1 MSRPHS
7 GSTILDIMLG
17 SSRSISGCGEV
28 ILGLRRHGHA
38 GWPCSCG
45 LPMEDCGFWREVRE
59 RVAAD
64 GTAWE
69 ELAEAS
75 IDQSHK
81 LRLPATWLARA
92 APEAAVPERFA
103 RLRRM
108 TRQLLAAVQATGGR
122 PVLLDSTKMPSR
134 GLFLL
139 RFMPEARLIHIVRDP
154 RSVLASHWWRF
165 PIKDTYLAK
174 RRAYQGV
181 LAPLAFVEAAGMW
194 LLGNAMFELI
204 GRLDPSRTV
213 RLRYE
218 DIRDRPAD
226 ELHRLGRA
234 LGLDLDDVV
243 ARLESGQTFPV
254 GHMIGGN
261 DVRLEGKV
269 RFDPGK
275 EKRRERL
282 PVAIEALTVL
292 LCWPLMLRYG
302 YSLRRSGGGASGGK
316 AAAPVEG
323 TAVKGT
329 AAGAAGAKGA
339 GAGAGAGR

>member
-17 SSRSISGCGEV
+17 SSQAISGCGEV
-28 ILGLRRHGHA
+28 ILGLRRSGHPT
-38 GWPCSCG
+38 WPCSCG
-45 LPMEDCGFWREVRE
+45 AALEACPFWHEVRAK
-59 RVAAD
+59 VALG
-64 GTAWE
+64 GTEWA

-75 IDQSHK
+75 IAQSHK
-81 LRLPATWLARA
+81 LRLPGTWLAKA
-92 APEAAVPERFA
+92 APEDAVPPRLA
-103 RLRRM
+103 RLRQM
-108 TRQLLAAVQATGGR
+108 TRQLLAAVQSTGGR

-139 RFMPEARLIHIVRDP
+139 RFLPEARLIHIVRDP

-174 RRAYQGV
+174 RKAYQGV

-204 GRLDPSRTV
+204 GRLDPSRVV

-218 DIRDRPAD
+218 DIRDRPAA
-226 ELHRLGRA
+226 ELRRLGQR
-234 LGLDLDDVV
+234 LGLDLGDVV
-243 ARLESGQTFPV
+243 LRLERGDSFPV

-275 EKRRERL
+275 EGRRERL

-302 YSLRRSGGGASGGK
+302 YPLRRTGGGAGGRRSPAGEAPPAK
-316 AAAPVEG
+316 AASGE
-323 TAVKGT
+323 
-329 AAGAAGAKGA
+329 AA
-339 GAGAGAGR
+339 R

>member
-7 GSTILDIMLG
+7 GSTILDLLLG
-17 SSRSISGCGEV
+17 SSRAIRGCGEV

-45 LPMEDCGFWREVRE
+45 MAMEECPFWREVRE
-59 RVAAD
+59 RLAAE
-64 GTAWE
+64 GTPWE
-69 ELAEAS
+69 ELALAS
-75 IDQSHK
+75 IAQSHK
-81 LRLPATWLARA
+81 LRLPGTWLART
-92 APEAAVPERFA
+92 APEEAVPPRFA

-108 TRQLLAAVQATGGR
+108 TRQLLAAVQQVGGR

-139 RFMPEARLIHIVRDP
+139 RFLPEARLIHIVRDP
-154 RSVLASHWWRF
+154 RSVLASHWWRI
-165 PIKDTYLAK
+165 PIRDSYLAK

-204 GRLDPSRTV
+204 GRLDPSRVV

-218 DIRDRPAD
+218 DFRDRPAD
-226 ELHRLGRA
+226 ELRRLGRA
-234 LGLDLDDVV
+234 LGLDLGDVV
-243 ARLESGQTFPV
+243 ERLERGETFPV

-282 PVAIEALTVL
+282 PVAIEVLTVL

-302 YSLRRSGGGASGGK
+302 YRLRRTGGGAPGGQ
-316 AAAPVEG
+316 VSE
-323 TAVKGT
+323 
-329 AAGAAGAKGA
+329 AGGAT
-339 GAGAGAGR
+339 R